1 MKILSRFP
9 FVIKYTPGK
18 THVADPVSRNPLLCE
33 EETPTEVISV
43 AAGLLGAVVAVCA
56 VCAGMVTRG
65 RALREARNQ
74 EGEDPEIELSLPQ
87 ASTLN
92 LEPGGGE
99 RKSAT

>member
-1 MKILSRFP
+1 MR
-9 FVIKYTPGK
+9 
-18 THVADPVSRNPLLCE
+18 LLYE
-33 EETPTEVISV
+33 EETPTDVISV

-87 ASTLN
+87 TSTPN
-92 LEPGGGE
+92 LELGGGE
-99 RKSAT
+99 RRVTRVTRMAYSPSLWLMAIGW